1 MKQANHV
8 KKSASFSSLRN
19 RCGGTSSDGG
29 ALVSGGDCSCGELTH
44 RSTHLSCGD
53 QKTSLKRSQFLTY
66 ALQFFYSSYTIPS
79 THILAYFRISYLV
92 CIKFGLFL
100 ACSSHALLIS
110 SLFSPQTSTLSPPV
124 PLPLALRLP
133 LRLVRLLQEA
143 PQRPGR
149 ERRRSHVEAHGEH

>member
-1 MKQANHV
+1 M
-8 KKSASFSSLRN
+8 
-19 RCGGTSSDGG
+19 
-29 ALVSGGDCSCGELTH
+29 
-44 RSTHLSCGD
+44 HLSCGD

-149 ERRRSHVEAHGEH
+149 ERRRSHVEAHGEHWASGASGASGISSQQNSKWQCHDMSWQIVI